1 LLIITDKN
9 LEKIRTLN
17 DLSASHET
25 EESKLIDLAKSGDKK
40 AMAQLVKNYEQT
52 IYNFAFKICR
62 HRDKAENITQETF
75 YSMVKSLNQFDNKSK
90 LSTWLYRIVA
100 NHCLM
105 LARKEKNRQFV
116 SIDNDDSLYDNE
128 KYTVDYSRLPTKYT
142 ENEELKKVL
151 DDAISKLSP
160 DYRMIFLL
168 RDVEGLSTEETAEA
182 SDLSISAVK
191 SRLHRARAFLRN
203 EITRAYK

>member
-1 LLIITDKN
+1 M
-9 LEKIRTLN
+9 N
-17 DLSASHET
+17 DLSASHNT
-25 EESKLIDLAKSGDKK
+25 EESELIDLAKSGDKK

-75 YSMVKSLNQFDNKSK
+75 FSMVKNLKQFDSKSK

-105 LARKEKNRQFV
+105 IARKEKNRQFV
-116 SIDNDDSLYDNE
+116 SIDDDDSLYNDE
-128 KYTVDYSRLPTKYT
+128 KYTIDYSRLPTKYT

-203 EITRAYK
+203 EITKAYES

>member
-1 LLIITDKN
+1 V
-9 LEKIRTLN
+9 N
-17 DLSASHET
+17 DLNASHNT
-25 EESKLIDLAKSGDKK
+25 EEIELIDLAKSGDKK

-75 YSMVKSLNQFDNKSK
+75 YSMVKSLKQFDSKSK

-116 SIDNDDSLYDNE
+116 SIDDDDSLYNDE

-203 EITRAYK
+203 EITKAYES